1 VTFLDQVL
9 HWFLNPA
16 HWRGANGIPTR
27 LSEHVLM
34 SVAAIVGAMLIA
46 LPIGIALGHT
56 GRGGLLAINVSN
68 VGRAIPSFAL
78 LVLLLLVLG
87 LGAAPAYL
95 ALVALAIPPMVTN
108 AYAGMRG
115 VDRGLIDA
123 ARGLG
128 MRERQILFGVEL
140 PNAVSVIMAGV
151 RTAGVQVVATATLA
165 ALVAWGGLGRYI
177 VDGLAQLD
185 YVQVFAGAVLVA
197 LLAGLTELVLAL
209 GQRAVTPAALRKVV
223 PQEIERAEAG
233 IRGSGGAPPE
243 GGRTEVAG

>member
-1 VTFLDQVL
+1 VTFLGQVV
-9 HWFLNPA
+9 HWFTNPA
-16 HWRGANGIPTR
+16 HWQGANGIPTR
-27 LSEHVLM
+27 LEEHVLM
-34 SVAAIVGAMLIA
+34 SLAAIAAAMAVA

-87 LGAAPAYL
+87 LGAGPAFI
-95 ALVALAIPPMVTN
+95 ALVALAVPPMVTN
-108 AYAGMRG
+108 AYAGLRG

-128 MRERQILFGVEL
+128 MRERQVLLDVEL

-197 LLAGLTELVLAL
+197 LLAGVTELVLAL
-209 GQRAVTPAALRKVV
+209 LQRAVTPAGLRKVV
-223 PQEIERAEAG
+223 PQEHEAVEAAAD
-233 IRGSGGAPPE
+233 RRPE
-243 GGRTEVAG
+243 TAG

>member
-1 VTFLDQVL
+1 MTFLGQVIQ
-9 HWFLNPA
+9 WFTNPA

-27 LSEHVLM
+27 LEEHVVM
-34 SVAAIVGAMLIA
+34 SLAAIVAATLIA

-56 GRGGLLAINVSN
+56 GRGGLVAINVSN
-68 VGRAIPSFAL
+68 LGRAIPSFAL
-78 LVLLLLVLG
+78 LVVLLLVLG
-87 LGAAPAYL
+87 LGAAPAFI
-95 ALVALAIPPMVTN
+95 ALVALAVPPMVTN

-115 VDRGLIDA
+115 VDRGLVDA

-128 MRERQILFGVEL
+128 MRERQVLLDVEL

-197 LLAGLTELVLAL
+197 LLAGVTELVLAL
-209 GQRAVTPAALRKVV
+209 LQRVVTPAGLRKVM
-223 PQEIERAEAG
+223 PRGIERMETGAERRPETAG
-233 IRGSGGAPPE
+233 
-243 GGRTEVAG
+243 

>member
-1 VTFLDQVL
+1 
-9 HWFLNPA
+9 
-16 HWRGANGIPTR
+16 
-27 LSEHVLM
+27 M
-34 SVAAIVGAMLIA
+34 SLAAIVAATLIA
-46 LPIGIALGHT
+46 LPIGVALGHT

-68 VGRAIPSFAL
+68 LGRAIPSFAL

-87 LGAAPAYL
+87 LGAAPAFI
-95 ALVALAIPPMVTN
+95 ALVALAVPPMVTN

-128 MRERQILFGVEL
+128 MRERRILLEVEL

-197 LLAGLTELVLAL
+197 LLAGVTELAL
-209 GQRAVTPAALRKVV
+209 SLLQRAVTPAGLRKVV
-223 PQEIERAEAG
+223 PRGIGRMEAG
-233 IRGSGGAPPE
+233 AERRPE
-243 GGRTEVAG
+243 TAG